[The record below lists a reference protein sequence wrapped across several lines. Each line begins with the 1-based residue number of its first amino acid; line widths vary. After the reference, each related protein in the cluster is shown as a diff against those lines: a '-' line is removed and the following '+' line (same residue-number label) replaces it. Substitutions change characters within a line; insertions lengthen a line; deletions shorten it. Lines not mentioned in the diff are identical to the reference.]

1 MNTVFDFALLL
12 LIACPPALQF
22 VVLPYPVNVTPLN
35 GTQHYSD
42 RTSCVIIGC
51 AIKWS
56 CQNHFSQNIVFLS
69 SCFFS
74 FFAADVMKV
83 MGAQTIFA
91 IDVGSQDETDLTNYG
106 DELSGWWLL
115 WKKWYPWAKP
125 VKVFVS
131 L

>member
-1 MNTVFDFALLL
+1 MRLLFSKHS
-12 LIACPPALQF
+12 F
-22 VVLPYPVNVTPLN
+22 VYRSV
-35 GTQHYSD
+35 S
-42 RTSCVIIGC
+42 
-51 AIKWS
+51 
-56 CQNHFSQNIVFLS
+56 
-69 SCFFS
+69 S

-125 VKVFVS
+125 VKVFVFVS
-131 L
+131 LSLN